1 MLSSWADYRLI
12 GVRDQEKDAERI
24 SPLPTSWK
32 MCHKRPKVRVWGMTL
47 IKKNILG
54 CVCLWFIL
62 AASSSPVFSEWLDEF
77 KQEALKKGIQKST
90 LDKAFRQ
97 TRFMPNIIRFDTT
110 QAEKKETFRQYI
122 DKRLPPRIAR
132 AIRKQKKHAHQLK
145 KISKV
150 YKVSSPIIIALWGIE
165 SNFGKDTGKYNVIH
179 SLATLA
185 FDGRRSQFFRSE
197 LLEAL
202 KILDTDKMPHRTLT
216 GSWAGALGHCQF
228 MPSSYNR
235 YAVDEDGKGFSNI
248 WEPSIDLFGS
258 IANYLQKEGWK
269 GDEPWGMEVKLPENF
284 DKNLVGLSI
293 KKTTEEWRALGV
305 RQKDGASFAF
315 PRLTGSIVIPDGG
328 DHVFL
333 VYDNFRVILKWNR
346 SVNFALS
353 VCLLSDEIGAA

>member
-1 MLSSWADYRLI
+1 
-12 GVRDQEKDAERI
+12 
-24 SPLPTSWK
+24 LPTLEK
-32 MCHKRPKVRVWGMTL
+32 ICHKQAKVRAWGIIL
-47 IKKNILG
+47 IKKSLLW
-54 CVCLWFIL
+54 CLCLWFVL
-62 AASSSPVFSEWLDEF
+62 AAGEANPSASFNEWLDEF
-77 KQEALKKGIQKST
+77 KQEALDKGIRGRT
-90 LDKAFRQ
+90 LDKAFHQ
-97 TRFMPNIIRFDTT
+97 TKFMPNIIRFDTT

-132 AIRKQKKHAHQLK
+132 AIRKQKKHAQHLK

-150 YKVSSPIIIALWGIE
+150 YGVASPIIVALWGIE
-165 SNFGKDTGKYNVIH
+165 SNFGKDAGKYNVIH

-202 KILDTDKMPHRTLT
+202 KILDMDKMPHRTLT

-235 YAVDEDGKGFSNI
+235 YAIDGDGKGFSNI
-248 WEPSIDLFGS
+248 WEASVDLFGS

-284 DKNLVGLSI
+284 DKNMANLSI
-293 KKTTEEWRALGV
+293 GKSTEEWSALGV
-305 RQKDGASFAF
+305 RQKDGSHFAY
-315 PRLTGSIVIPDGG
+315 PQLKGSIVIPDGG
-328 DHVFL
+328 DHIFL
-333 VYDNFRVILKWNR
+333 VYNNFRVILKWNR

-353 VCLLSDEIGAA
+353 VCLLADEIGAAQ